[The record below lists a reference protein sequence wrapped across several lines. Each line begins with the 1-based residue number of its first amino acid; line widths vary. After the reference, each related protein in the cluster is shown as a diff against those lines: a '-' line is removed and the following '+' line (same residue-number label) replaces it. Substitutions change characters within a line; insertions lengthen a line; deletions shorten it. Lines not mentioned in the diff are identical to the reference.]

1 MYLVPPMDDEPP
13 PEFVSFVAGHLGGL
27 RREADRLVGGDP
39 AGAYLYMDVLVDV
52 AGRWRRLRWWGRLAG
67 RDAASEYL
75 RRRLASRT
83 KQWRDEQIYEVQVR
97 VLRPAAPALVAS
109 GGRGPVSAAL
119 RKAAVLPGTVRSG
132 ALPAAEA
139 GIAWVHAYRK
149 QQWHRAGRLI
159 TTGVL
164 LIGSMI
170 QYMSWLSTG

>member
-27 RREADRLVGGDP
+27 RREADRLVGDDP

-52 AGRWRRLRWWGRLAG
+52 AGHWRRLRWWGRLAG
-67 RDAASEYL
+67 R
-75 RRRLASRT
+75 RLAART

-97 VLRPAAPALVAS
+97 VLRPAALVAS
-109 GGRGPVSAAL
+109 GGRGPVSVAL